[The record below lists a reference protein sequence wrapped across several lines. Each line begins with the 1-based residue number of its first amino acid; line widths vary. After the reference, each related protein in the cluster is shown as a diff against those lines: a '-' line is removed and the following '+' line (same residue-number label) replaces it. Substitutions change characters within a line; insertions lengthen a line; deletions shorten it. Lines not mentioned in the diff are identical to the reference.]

1 MMGFGLYYNDTVTLF
16 NRFFDPDT
24 DEERYYPTLLEC
36 VNLVETKGAN
46 VSKSGM
52 DSADAAKLFVDFAGL
67 GKIGKHYMDP
77 KAWDA
82 LPEEEKQ
89 NCITF
94 HPADDFF
101 IKGDQ
106 TALELPESSA
116 YEWARDNMDA
126 VYKVTTVDKYEDIM
140 PHFEVGGV

>member
-1 MMGFGLYYNDTVTLF
+1 MMGLFYNDTVTLF
-16 NRFFDPDT
+16 NRFYDPDT
-24 DEERYYPTLLEC
+24 DETKYYLTLLEN

-46 VSKSGM
+46 VTKSGL
-52 DSADAAKLFVDFAGL
+52 DSADASKLFIDFGAL
-67 GKIGKHYMDP
+67 SKKYMEP

-82 LPEEEKQ
+82 LPEREKP
-89 NCITF
+89 NYITF
-94 HPADDFF
+94 HPTDDFF

-106 TALELPESSA
+106 SSLELPESCV
-116 YEWARDNMDA
+116 YEWAHDSMDS

>member
-1 MMGFGLYYNDTVTLF
+1 MLGLFYNDTVTLF
-16 NRFFDPDT
+16 NRFYDPDT
-24 DEERYYPTLLEC
+24 DEEKYYPTLLEN

-46 VSKSGM
+46 VTKSGM
-52 DSADAAKLFVDFAGL
+52 DSADASKLFIDL
-67 GKIGKHYMDP
+67 GTLPKKYMEP

-82 LPEEEKQ
+82 LSEAEKA
-89 NCITF
+89 NYITF
-94 HPADDFF
+94 HPTDDFF

-106 TALELPESSA
+106 TSLELPESCV
-116 YEWARDNMDA
+116 YEWAHDAMDS

>member
-1 MMGFGLYYNDTVTLF
+1 MMGLFYNDTVTLF
-16 NRFFDPDT
+16 NRFYDPDT
-24 DEERYYPTLLEC
+24 DETKYYPTLLEN

-46 VSKSGM
+46 VTKSGL
-52 DSADAAKLFVDFAGL
+52 DSADAAKLFIDL
-67 GKIGKHYMDP
+67 GELSKKYMDP

-82 LPEEEKQ
+82 LPEAEKA
-89 NCITF
+89 NHITF
-94 HPADDFF
+94 HPTDDFF

-106 TALELPESSA
+106 TSLELPGSCV
-116 YEWARDNMDA
+116 YEWAHDSMDS

>member
-1 MMGFGLYYNDTVTLF
+1 MMGLFYNDTVTLF
-16 NRFFDPDT
+16 NRFYDPDT
-24 DEERYYPTLLEC
+24 DETKYYPTLLEN

-46 VSKSGM
+46 VTKSGL
-52 DSADAAKLFVDFAGL
+52 DSADAAKLFIDL
-67 GKIGKHYMDP
+67 GELSKKYMEP

-82 LPEEEKQ
+82 LPEAEKPK
-89 NCITF
+89 CITF
-94 HPADDFF
+94 HPTDDFF

-106 TALELPESSA
+106 TGLELPKSCV
-116 YEWARDNMDA
+116 YEWAHDSMDS

>member
-1 MMGFGLYYNDTVTLF
+1 MGFGLFYNDTVTLF
-16 NRFFDPDT
+16 NLFYDPDT
-24 DEERYYPTLLEC
+24 DKERYYPTLLEC

-67 GKIGKHYMDP
+67 SKMGKHYMDP

-82 LPEEEKQ
+82 LPDEEKQ
-89 NCITF
+89 NRITF

-101 IKGDQ
+101 IKGNQ

-140 PHFEVGGV
+140 PHFEIGGV

>member
-1 MMGFGLYYNDTVTLF
+1 MMGLFYNDTVTLF
-16 NRFFDPDT
+16 NRFYDPDT
-24 DEERYYPTLLEC
+24 DETKYYPTLLEN

-46 VSKSGM
+46 VTKSGL
-52 DSADAAKLFVDFAGL
+52 DSADAAKLFIDPGEL
-67 GKIGKHYMDP
+67 SKKYMDP

-82 LPEEEKQ
+82 LPETEKA
-89 NCITF
+89 NHITF
-94 HPADDFF
+94 HPTDDFF

-106 TALELPESSA
+106 TSLELPKSCV
-116 YEWARDNMDA
+116 YEWAHDSMDS

>member
-1 MMGFGLYYNDTVTLF
+1 
-16 NRFFDPDT
+16 
-24 DEERYYPTLLEC
+24 
-36 VNLVETKGAN
+36 
-46 VSKSGM
+46 M
-52 DSADAAKLFVDFAGL
+52 DSADAAKLFVDFSRL
-67 GKIGKHYMDP
+67 GKMGKSYMEP
-77 KAWDA
+77 KAWDT
-82 LPEEEKQ
+82 LPEAEKPHR
-89 NCITF
+89 ITF

-106 TALELPESSA
+106 IELELPESSA

>member
-1 MMGFGLYYNDTVTLF
+1 MMGLFYNDTVTLF
-16 NRFFDPDT
+16 NRFYDPDT
-24 DEERYYPTLLEC
+24 DETRYYPTLLEN

-46 VSKSGM
+46 VTKSGL
-52 DSADAAKLFVDFAGL
+52 DSADAAKLFIDL
-67 GKIGKHYMDP
+67 DELSKKYMDP

-82 LPEEEKQ
+82 LPETEKP
-89 NCITF
+89 NYITF
-94 HPADDFF
+94 HPTDDFF

-106 TALELPESSA
+106 TSLELPGSCV
-116 YEWARDNMDA
+116 YEWAHDSMDS

>member
-1 MMGFGLYYNDTVTLF
+1 MGFGLFYNDTVTLF
-16 NRFFDPDT
+16 NHFYDPDA
-24 DEERYYPTLLEC
+24 DLEIYYPTLLEH

-52 DSADAAKLFVDFAGL
+52 DSADAAKLFVDFVDL
-67 GKIGKHYMDP
+67 NKMGKTYMES

-82 LPEEEKQ
+82 LPGAEKLHH
-89 NCITF
+89 ITF
-94 HPADDFF
+94 HPAEDFF
-101 IKGDQ
+101 IKGDHA
-106 TALELPESSA
+106 ALELPESSG

>member
-1 MMGFGLYYNDTVTLF
+1 MLGLFYNDAVTLF
-16 NRFFDPDT
+16 NRFYDPDT
-24 DEERYYPTLLEC
+24 DETKYYPTLLEN

-46 VSKSGM
+46 VTKSGM
-52 DSADAAKLFVDFAGL
+52 DSADAAKLFIDLGGL
-67 GKIGKHYMDP
+67 TKKYMEP

-82 LPEEEKQ
+82 LSEREKP
-89 NCITF
+89 NYITF
-94 HPADDFF
+94 HPTDDFF

-106 TALELPESSA
+106 TSLELPESCV
-116 YEWARDNMDA
+116 YEWAHDSMDS

>member
-1 MMGFGLYYNDTVTLF
+1 MLGLFYNDAVTLF
-16 NRFFDPDT
+16 NRFYDPDT
-24 DEERYYPTLLEC
+24 DETKYYPTLLEN

-46 VSKSGM
+46 VTKSGM
-52 DSADAAKLFVDFAGL
+52 DSADAAKLFIDL
-67 GKIGKHYMDP
+67 DELSKKYMDP

-82 LPEEEKQ
+82 LPETEKP
-89 NCITF
+89 NYITF
-94 HPADDFF
+94 HPTDDFF

-106 TALELPESSA
+106 TSLELPGSCV
-116 YEWARDNMDA
+116 YEWAHDSMDS

>member
-1 MMGFGLYYNDTVTLF
+1 MMGLFYNDTVTLF
-16 NRFFDPDT
+16 NRFYDPDT
-24 DEERYYPTLLEC
+24 DETKYYPTLLEN

-46 VSKSGM
+46 VTKSGL
-52 DSADAAKLFVDFAGL
+52 DSADAAKLFIDL
-67 GKIGKHYMDP
+67 GELSKKYMDH

-82 LPEEEKQ
+82 LPEAEKE
-89 NCITF
+89 NHITF
-94 HPADDFF
+94 HPTDDFF

-106 TALELPESSA
+106 TSLELPGSCV
-116 YEWARDNMDA
+116 YEWAHDYMDS

>member
-1 MMGFGLYYNDTVTLF
+1 MGLGLFYNDTVTLF
-16 NRFFDPDT
+16 NRFYDPDT
-24 DEERYYPTLLEC
+24 DEEKYYPTLLEN

-46 VSKSGM
+46 VTKSGL
-52 DSADAAKLFVDFAGL
+52 DSADAAKLFIDL
-67 GKIGKHYMDP
+67 GELSKKYMDL

-82 LPEEEKQ
+82 LPETEKA
-89 NCITF
+89 NHITF
-94 HPADDFF
+94 HPTDDFF

-106 TALELPESSA
+106 TSLELPKSCV
-116 YEWARDNMDA
+116 YEWAHDSMGS